1 MNKMNLI
8 LEVLGKLFGWIK
20 GISCKTK
27 SCCGCESECGKKK
40 SADSIEDAE
49 SDEIVEREQTAV

>member
-1 MNKMNLI
+1 MKKLNLI

-40 SADSIEDAE
+40 CPDSIDAE
-49 SDEIVEREQTAV
+49 SDEIVERQQTDV